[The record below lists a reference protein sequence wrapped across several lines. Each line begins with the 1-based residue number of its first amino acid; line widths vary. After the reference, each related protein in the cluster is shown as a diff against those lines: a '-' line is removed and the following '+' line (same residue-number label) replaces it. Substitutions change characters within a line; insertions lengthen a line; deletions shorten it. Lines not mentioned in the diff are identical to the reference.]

1 MKGTGL
7 PTLVKDE
14 ETQPKKKKVKKVGK
28 FINTKRK
35 RKRIDK

>member
-7 PTLVKDE
+7 STLVKDE
-14 ETQPKKKKVKKVGK
+14 ETHPKKKSGKVYKYQKK
-28 FINTKRK
+28 K

>member
-7 PTLVKDE
+7 ATLVKDE
-14 ETQPKKKKVKKVGK
+14 ETHPKKKVKKVGK

-35 RKRIDK
+35 RKRIDN